1 MNLMT
6 DLRTDVAAALQARLG
21 ADVDLTSLTLQ
32 TTREEFEGE
41 YTLVVFPWIKLA
53 RTKPEALAEDL
64 GRWLTEHSDKVAG
77 YNVVKGFLNLSLKDD
92 YFAQGLFEAY
102 HTPNWGTA
110 PKNGRRVMVEYSSPN
125 TNKPLHLGHVRN
137 NLLGWSVSRILEA
150 TGTEVVMANLV
161 NDRGI
166 HICKSMV
173 AWLHFGQGATPES
186 TGVKGDHFVGD
197 YYVRYD
203 KAYREQVK
211 ELEAKGLSE
220 DEAKKQAPILLEAQ
234 ELLRKWEA
242 NDPETRALWEK
253 MNGWVYA
260 GFDETYK
267 ALGVH
272 FDKVYYESQTYLL
285 GKKIV
290 EEGLQRGVLQRHD
303 DGSVWVDLRDE
314 GLDEKLLLRSDGTSV
329 YMTQDLGTA
338 VERFREYQLDDIVYV
353 VGNEQEY
360 HFQVLRKLLGRLG
373 YVWSDRIF
381 HLSYGMITLPE
392 GKMKS
397 REGTVVDADDLIEEL
412 IGEATRI
419 GEEQGKAADLD
430 SDAAADIYRQVGL
443 GALKYFMLKVDPAK
457 GMLFNPKESV
467 DFNGN
472 TGPFIQYTCARAQSI
487 LNKLPDL
494 TKAIEGLSQP
504 ILGTPFDRYER
515 AVLRLLHEY
524 ERVIAEAAVKLSP
537 AVVVNYVYDLACRF
551 NQFYHECPI
560 ARESDPK
567 LQQQRLLLTQ
577 ATLRVLRSALLL
589 LGIETPKQM

>member
-64 GRWLTEHSDKVAG
+64 GHWLTEHSDKVAG

-412 IGEATRI
+412 IREATRI

>member
-64 GRWLTEHSDKVAG
+64 GHWLTEHSDKVAG

-150 TGTEVVMANLV
+150 TGTEVVMVNLV

-494 TKAIEGLSQP
+494 TKATEGLSQP

>member
-6 DLRTDVAAALQARLG
+6 DLHTDVAAALQARLG

-64 GRWLTEHSDKVAG
+64 GHWLTEHSDKVAG

-430 SDAAADIYRQVGL
+430 SDTAADIYRQVGL

-537 AVVVNYVYDLACRF
+537 AVVANYVYDLACRF